1 MKKIFV
7 LLIALFII
15 FSLTAC
21 EELYYQEFS
30 VSGKVEDQNGN
41 GIENVEI
48 LFNGIDKITT
58 NEDGEWSKSG
68 LTGNVKISFNKDKYN
83 FNQSVFEVNSAK
95 NINVTGSFNGSTQG
109 EGEGGEPITTYNL
122 SGKITDKNNNPLENV
137 IIRFDKEGYSS
148 VKTDQDGKWNKS
160 VNESVIVTPEKNGWK
175 FEPENRTIDSDDD
188 YVDFVGVVNDYKAS
202 GKVEDDSGNP
212 LADITINFS
221 SGETTNT
228 GTEGNWSKSGLEGKV
243 TITPESEEYTFA
255 PSTEDVTEE
264 TTGIVFTGTKKT
276 STYNLSGKITDKNNN
291 PLQNVIIRFNNG
303 YSSVKTDG
311 EGNWSKSVNENVVVT
326 PEKNDWKFDP
336 ENRSIDSDDENVNFI
351 GIQNNYQ
358 VSGTVEDSNGNPIS
372 DITIS
377 FSNGETTKTGTDGS
391 WTMNGLKGEVTIT
404 PESEDYTFAPS
415 TKNVSEE
422 TTNILFTGT
431 KKTYQVSGT
440 VTYEENG
447 EPIPEVEITFSDGS
461 ESSYTDS
468 QGNWTKN
475 GLNGD
480 ITITPKLEDWQFIP
494 SNKTVSAENTNVNF
508 TAIPGN
514 NYEFYSASGK
524 IVDTNYNPIPGVLV
538 KFRREDGTLLG
549 TAISDKEGNWNEEGL
564 WGQVIIIP
572 DPTSDDS
579 ITSFT
584 PSNQKISGESTD
596 IDFIAE

>member
-358 VSGTVEDSNGNPIS
+358 VSGTV
-372 DITIS
+372 
-377 FSNGETTKTGTDGS
+377 
-391 WTMNGLKGEVTIT
+391 
-404 PESEDYTFAPS
+404 
-415 TKNVSEE
+415 
-422 TTNILFTGT
+422 
-431 KKTYQVSGT
+431 
-440 VTYEENG
+440 TYEENG

-508 TAIPGN
+508 NAIPGN